1 MSIHMVVEKC
11 PSQQTHCLKCWRRI
25 SLGALR
31 VKRSAY
37 CAQAKYFHLSCYRPG
52 EPRALDFDVH
62 VTLKRVNEDK
72 DVQRVKKWVEKWNSR
87 FIAKEETLPV
97 QFKSKAVETTSSP
110 LRRLLLETFQYLELR
125 EIEQVVAFICKE
137 WFHITRDNE
146 LWRARYLASFVAA
159 NSTGS
164 ESYRTQFIL
173 QNRGCCWVCHHYISL
188 KSIKLMCP
196 FRKRPLCSECFR
208 TDNGC
213 IVTLHSYFQR
223 RQISLSLIPRLKI
236 RHFTYQ
242 KYKQNYLFEL
252 ANSLLPYA
260 EQRRQ
265 ALLSALQVA
274 GSVTEDRLAVIRD
287 FDLETYYRSRFGVH
301 GSLPRALGA
310 FCGKDDKFE
319 SLEKSIEKFSSH
331 FSRS

>member
-1 MSIHMVVEKC
+1 MGEICLGSKELQVNLSPKSESLPTFLVNLMQQAEKY
-11 PSQQTHCLKCWRRI
+11 LK
-25 SLGALR
+25 
-31 VKRSAY
+31 
-37 CAQAKYFHLSCYRPG
+37 SCNIP
-52 EPRALDFDVH
+52 E
-62 VTLKRVNEDK
+62 TLKVLYHVFNL
-72 DVQRVKKWVEKWNSR
+72 VPI
-87 FIAKEETLPV
+87 F
-97 QFKSKAVETTSSP
+97 
-110 LRRLLLETFQYLELR
+110 
-125 EIEQVVAFICKE
+125 
-137 WFHITRDNE
+137 
-146 LWRARYLASFVAA
+146 
-159 NSTGS
+159 ST
-164 ESYRTQFIL
+164 EY
-173 QNRGCCWVCHHYISL
+173 
-188 KSIKLMCP
+188 KSIRHIIL
-196 FRKRPLCSECFR
+196 
-208 TDNGC
+208 
-213 IVTLHSYFQR
+213 TLHSYFQR

-274 GSVTEDRLAVIRD
+274 GSVSEERLAVIRD